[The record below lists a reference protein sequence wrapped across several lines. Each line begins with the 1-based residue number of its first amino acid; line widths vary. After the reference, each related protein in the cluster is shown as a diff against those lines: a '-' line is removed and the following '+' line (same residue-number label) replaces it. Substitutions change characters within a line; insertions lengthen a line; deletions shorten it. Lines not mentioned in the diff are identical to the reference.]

1 VSDLEDAQLVEVK
14 PDIEDE
20 DVVEVRPSIARVD
33 VVCTSVPDQ
42 P

>member
-1 VSDLEDAQLVEVK
+1 MSDLEDAQLVEVK